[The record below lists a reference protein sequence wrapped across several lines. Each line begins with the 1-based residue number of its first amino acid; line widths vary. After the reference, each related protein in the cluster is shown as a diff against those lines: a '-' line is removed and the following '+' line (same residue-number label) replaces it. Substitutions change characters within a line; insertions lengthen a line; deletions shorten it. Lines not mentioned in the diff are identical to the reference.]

1 MIEFLSKNDKRVYS
15 LIRNR
20 LIHGLESPKL
30 REINEILGRS
40 SPRSAVLA
48 LMRLEEAGLIR
59 RMEGNKIH
67 LTTISLQSDLSI
79 STVKVPLVGSIAAG
93 NPILAEQD
101 ITAYIPITFAIAK
114 PGNKYF
120 LLRVVGDSMNEA
132 IVKGEKIEEGCLL
145 LVQQQSTAENGQIIV
160 ALINEEATVK
170 VFERKNQ
177 FVFLKPRSTNPI
189 HKPIVLSENC
199 LIQGVIVAVLPA
211 DLY

>member
-101 ITAYIPITFAIAK
+101 ITDYIPITFAIAK